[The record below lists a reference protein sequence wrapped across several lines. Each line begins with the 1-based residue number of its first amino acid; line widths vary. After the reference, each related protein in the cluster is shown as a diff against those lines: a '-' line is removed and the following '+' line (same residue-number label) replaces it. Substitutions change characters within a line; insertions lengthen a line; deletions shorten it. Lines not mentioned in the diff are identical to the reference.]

1 MISVLRDRPW
11 LAMLLLLVFL
21 TPDIGLAQFG
31 GGATVFKDPDFSGDS
46 VTIRDDEPD
55 LRGFGLNDEI
65 SSIRIPRGQSWE
77 ICQDIGY
84 GNRCQV
90 ITASISDLKSI
101 GWDDRISSLRRARVG
116 GSRGSGTVRVLTVFT
131 NANFEGETASFRN
144 DEPDLQGYG
153 LNDEI
158 SSILIPPGESW
169 EICQDVKYGNRC
181 QVITRSI
188 SDLRSIGWDNRIS
201 SLRRAS
207 QGGGFG
213 RGSNGV
219 NPGVG
224 DRESVTLYTDTNFR
238 GRERIVSRRGAR
250 PRAVRLERRGLEH
263 PDPTRSVVGSVSG
276 HQIRQSLSGPVA
288 EHLRPAQ
295 YRMGQPHLVAPSRA
309 VAETGT
315 GS

>member
-11 LAMLLLLVFL
+11 LAILLLLATL
-21 TPDIGLAQFG
+21 TPEIGLAQFG

-116 GSRGSGTVRVLTVFT
+116 GSRGSATVRVLTVFT
-131 NANFEGETASFRN
+131 NANFEGEAASFRN

-224 DRESVTLYTDTNFR
+224 DRDSVTLYTDTNFR
-238 GRERIVSRRGAR
+238 GESASFRDAVPDLVPFNLNDEVSSIQIPPGQSWEVCQDIKFANRCQVLSRSISDLHSIGWDNRISSLRR
-250 PRAVRLERRGLEH
+250 V
-263 PDPTRSVVGSVSG
+263 
-276 HQIRQSLSGPVA
+276 Q
-288 EHLRPAQ
+288 
-295 YRMGQPHLVAPSRA
+295 
-309 VAETGT
+309 
-315 GS
+315 

>member
-11 LAMLLLLVFL
+11 LAILLLATL
-21 TPDIGLAQFG
+21 TPEIGLAQFG

-116 GSRGSGTVRVLTVFT
+116 GSRGSATVRVLTVFT
-131 NANFEGETASFRN
+131 NANFEGEAASFRN

-224 DRESVTLYTDTNFR
+224 DRDSVTLYTDTNFR
-238 GRERIVSRRGAR
+238 GESASFRDAVPDLVPFNLNDEVSSIQIPPGQSWEVCQDIKFANRCQVLSRSISDLHSIGWDNRISSLRR
-250 PRAVRLERRGLEH
+250 V
-263 PDPTRSVVGSVSG
+263 
-276 HQIRQSLSGPVA
+276 Q
-288 EHLRPAQ
+288 
-295 YRMGQPHLVAPSRA
+295 
-309 VAETGT
+309 
-315 GS
+315 